1 MLKTYICVQ
10 NAEKTE
16 ELNMKKVL
24 KLNARSVVEVKDGG
38 ECQCVKLNF
47 QVYKDGKPNFGS
59 HVIIYRREETGYVFD
74 YDEWEYFDCLLPRED
89 EIVFDGELEIDNTF
103 CEYTDYD
110 VEVGKTYVYWVGRER
125 FGEYLTGPAPVT
137 VRDRRVWWHFDEI
150 LEKTYALQK
159 DFPNDVTLE
168 QVGNTVYGKPLVAA
182 YVGNRKNLI
191 ACVGAVHAGESGPE
205 ILLPLVRELLTEHHE
220 LLERCGMA
228 ILPVVNADMREKM
241 VDGAPWYIRTNAV
254 GVDLNRN
261 FDADWELIDYSY
273 NLSSADYRSPTYRG
287 PYPNSEPEVRAL
299 IKLMESAAPRAL
311 FSFHFLCSIT
321 ADGLIVSKSAK
332 DDVPY
337 LADADEVKQIYSDSF
352 RDAIGAQRRENY
364 KAGIVCSAGSLP
376 TYMYRKHGIP
386 AFDLEI
392 SGDLD
397 MLMDCKRDQTTP
409 EMVDIARRGHKD
421 GLIKMLERY
430 SV

>member
-1 MLKTYICVQ
+1 
-10 NAEKTE
+10 
-16 ELNMKKVL
+16 
-24 KLNARSVVEVKDGG
+24 
-38 ECQCVKLNF
+38 
-47 QVYKDGKPNFGS
+47 
-59 HVIIYRREETGYVFD
+59 
-74 YDEWEYFDCLLPRED
+74 
-89 EIVFDGELEIDNTF
+89 
-103 CEYTDYD
+103 
-110 VEVGKTYVYWVGRER
+110 
-125 FGEYLTGPAPVT
+125 
-137 VRDRRVWWHFDEI
+137 
-150 LEKTYALQK
+150 
-159 DFPNDVTLE
+159 
-168 QVGNTVYGKPLVAA
+168 
-182 YVGNRKNLI
+182 
-191 ACVGAVHAGESGPE
+191 
-205 ILLPLVRELLTEHHE
+205 
-220 LLERCGMA
+220 MA

-332 DDVPY
+332 DDAPY